1 MTWLL
6 SFVASNL
13 EGVIVTWLLSFVA
26 SNLEE

>member
-13 EGVIVTWLLSFVA
+13 EGVIVTWLLSFVS